1 MIKKKYN
8 LFFFLSFLMAF
19 IVITSNYLV
28 QFPINYYNLQELL
41 TYGAFTYPITFLVT
55 DMSNKAYGKELA
67 KKIVYLGFIVG
78 VLITLFLST
87 NFEDLISIRIAFG
100 SGIAFLFAQILDVQ
114 IFDKLRNSKKWFIAP
129 LTSSIIGSAIDT
141 MLFFTISFYNTEVP
155 WVSLAFG
162 DFLIK
167 ILIAIIMLIPFR
179 IFLKS
184 IMKKQNKVFSYK

>member
-1 MIKKKYN
+1 
-8 LFFFLSFLMAF
+8 MAF